1 MTDLMRACLV
11 SEFGG
16 PEVLQFGEA
25 PRPYIANSD
34 TLVRVKAAGVNPIDV
49 KTRSGKGVSRFVD
62 RFPWIP
68 GNEFAGI
75 VEEAPYELAPFQ
87 PGDEVFGM
95 LLTPHYQG
103 SFAEYVSVPFMS
115 LAKKPKSMSWAQ
127 AGATPLAALTA
138 WAGVVD
144 AARVH
149 TGQRMLIHAGA
160 GGVGHFAV
168 QLAHF
173 YGAYVIATASE
184 RNLEFLRELGAD
196 EVIDYR
202 NRRFEEAIT
211 EPVDVV
217 LDLIGNVAANTGSR
231 SLQVLRDGG
240 LIINVPTGSWPEM
253 HEEVAAT
260 NRSLQASTLK
270 LSPEGR
276 ILTTIAQL
284 ADQGDLRCH
293 LDATLPLEELA
304 QAHELIA
311 DGHVRGKIAVEIG

>member
-11 SEFGG
+11 SEFGSTD
-16 PEVLQFGEA
+16 VLQFGEV

-34 TLVRVKAAGVNPIDV
+34 TLVRVKATGVNPIDV
-49 KTRSGKGVSRFVD
+49 KTRSGKGVSRFID

-95 LLTPHYQG
+95 VLTPHYQG
-103 SFAEYVSVPFMS
+103 TCAEYVSAPFMS
-115 LAKKPKSMSWAQ
+115 LAKKPESMSWAE

-173 YGAYVIATASE
+173 YGAHVIATASE
-184 RNLEFLRELGAD
+184 GNLEFLRELGAD

-202 NRRFEEAIT
+202 NQRFEEVIT

-217 LDLIGNVAANTGSR
+217 LDLIGNVSADTGSR
-231 SLQVLRDGG
+231 SLKVLRDGG

-260 NRSLQASTLK
+260 NASLRASTLK
-270 LSPEGR
+270 LSPDGR

-284 ADQGDLRCH
+284 ADQGDLRTH
-293 LDATLPLEELA
+293 LDATFPLEQIAE
-304 QAHELIA
+304 AHELVA
-311 DGHVRGKIAVEIG
+311 DGHVRGKISLEVA

>member
-1 MTDLMRACLV
+1 MTELMNACLV

-16 PEVLQFGEA
+16 PEVLRFGEV
-25 PRPYIANSD
+25 PRPYIVNSD
-34 TLVRVKAAGVNPIDV
+34 TLVRVKAVGVNPIDV
-49 KTRSGKGVSRFVD
+49 KTRSGKGVSQFVEQM
-62 RFPWIP
+62 PWTP

-95 LLTPHYQG
+95 LLAPHYRG
-103 SFAEYVSVPFMS
+103 ASAEFVSAPFMS
-115 LAKKPKSMSWAQ
+115 LAKKPKSMSWAE
-127 AGATPLAALTA
+127 AGATPLASLTA

-144 AARVH
+144 AARVY

-184 RNLEFLRELGAD
+184 ANHDFLRELGAD

-202 NRRFEEAIT
+202 NQRFEDAII

-217 LDLIGNVAANTGSR
+217 LDLIGNVSANTGSR
-231 SLQVLRDGG
+231 SLKVLRDGG

-253 HEEVAAT
+253 QEEVAEK
-260 NRSLQASTLK
+260 NPSIRASRLK
-270 LSPEGR
+270 LSPDGR

-284 ADQGDLRCH
+284 ADQGDLSTH
-293 LDATLPLEELA
+293 LDATFPFSEIA
-304 QAHELIA
+304 QAHELVA
-311 DGHVRGKIAVEIG
+311 DGHVRGKIALEL